1 MYSVVYRIQSRI
13 GQNSMAIIETHNL
26 NKKFADVTAIEDL
39 NLEVEEG
46 EVLGLLGPN
55 GAGKTTT
62 IRILAGIIA
71 PTSGY
76 AEIAGQRTDS
86 EIERLHEVIGLLT
99 EIPGFYE
106 KLSAR
111 RNLEYFAGFY
121 SKLDVNA
128 QVEKYLKLMGLWES
142 QQSRVGT
149 FSKGMKHRLA
159 LARALL
165 NEPKVLFLDEPTAG
179 LDPEAAQEVRE
190 LVKRLSNK
198 GRTVFLSTHNLTE
211 AEQLCHRV
219 AVIRTRLLVLDTSQ
233 NLRHRFFRREVIIR
247 LETPCMMVVEAVR
260 KLAFVEDVKEEDGQL
275 ILGLTE
281 PDKNRPDL
289 VKAVVDAGGRILEVS
304 EREHPLEEIYLKLIG
319 EEK

>member
-1 MYSVVYRIQSRI
+1 
-13 GQNSMAIIETHNL
+13 MAIIETHNL
-26 NKKFADVTAIEDL
+26 SKRFGDVTAIEDL
-39 NLEVEEG
+39 SLEVQEG

-99 EIPGFYE
+99 EAPGFYE

-121 SKLDVNA
+121 SNFDINA
-128 QVEKYLKLMGLWES
+128 QVEKYLKLMGLWERR
-142 QQSRVGT
+142 QGLVGT

-165 NEPKVLFLDEPTAG
+165 HEPKVLFLDEPTAG
-179 LDPEAAQEVRE
+179 LDPEAAREVRE
-190 LVKRLSNK
+190 LVERLSNE

-211 AEQLCHRV
+211 AEQLCHRI
-219 AVIRTRLLVLDTSQ
+219 AVIRTKLLVLDTSQ

-247 LETPCMMVVEAVR
+247 LETPCIAVVEAVR
-260 KLAFVEDVKEEDGQL
+260 KLAFVEDVKEEDRQL

-281 PDKNRPDL
+281 PDKNRPEL
-289 VKAVVDAGGRILEVS
+289 VKAVVSAGGRIIEVS
-304 EREHPLEEIYLKLIG
+304 EREHPLEEIYLKLIREG
-319 EEK
+319 K